1 MQCLPFHLS
10 IRHFNKQLLGT
21 LLSEELQAAGEC
33 VSSYIALCTA
43 VAEMQVFAC
52 PGCFSYGAVTSRNK
66 WARWWERCILIL
78 WRMEENESPDTSHNH
93 KALDCKSKA
102 QVTCQCL
109 TGTSR
114 LPWEERLLWAGI
126 AGNIFL
132 TFRRVLQGQVVLSPM
147 HLLTVHQ
154 TLQDMFT
161 YGKFA

>member
-33 VSSYIALCTA
+33 VNSYIALCTA

-66 WARWWERCILIL
+66 WARWWERCILVL
-78 WRMEENESPDTSHNH
+78 WSRRM
-93 KALDCKSKA
+93 KALILPIIIRLLIVNQKHKLS
-102 QVTCQCL
+102 

-132 TFRRVLQGQVVLSPM
+132 TFRRVLESQVVLSAM

-154 TLQDMFT
+154 TLQNMFT